1 MSDIGL
7 SGVSTTSLNKV
18 GPSGETLPGSAF
30 PGLDA
35 FGGNGAEVGVDQLGQ
50 QVKNIDMKAM
60 GNQLRRA
67 GGILEGLLQNFFGGL
82 RADLKYPLE
91 TDNPAYQARVQF
103 RMFSLQPKRD
113 GQGQKNFEKVATDN
127 LKTLLDA
134 SAKTQDVQAQVDSF
148 GEMPSSDVR
157 AQVDSFGDAGR
168 NRYGAANAGIDG
180 AAGAAAAATGSTATT
195 GTTKGLK
202 ARILN
207 PINQAKDKISE
218 SNVVRKASDYFMGGV
233 QFDVVPDAPIVD
245 MYFPLTIQFNDIAQY
260 DNASLGAFGAGVES
274 ALQAGGTALESV
286 LGSFNQGVTSMF
298 DAMSGNT
305 QLTEAALRVGMARVI
320 DKASMINSG
329 VANALTLQN
338 RAIINPN
345 IRALFR
351 GVGLREFTFQFKMI
365 ARSQLEAEVVRQIV
379 QHFRT
384 ELYPGT
390 FPIDEIGGADIGFKF
405 PNVFEIT
412 FNYNGVP
419 NNNIPK
425 INYCYL
431 RNVSTTINPT
441 GGAFRR
447 DGQPNEIDLTLS
459 FVEYKT
465 LNKDDIKAGY

>member
-7 SGVSTTSLNKV
+7 TGVSTTSLNKV

-30 PGLDA
+30 PGLNA
-35 FGGNGAEVGVDQLGQ
+35 FGGKGAQVGVDQLGQ

-67 GGILEGLLQNFFGGL
+67 GGALEGLLQNFFGGL

-148 GEMPSSDVR
+148 GEYKAPFTG
-157 AQVDSFGDAGR
+157 AQVDDFGDSRRG
-168 NRYGAANAGIDG
+168 RYGAANAGIDG
-180 AAGAAAAATGSTATT
+180 PSTAAAATGSTATT

-202 ARILN
+202 ARIAD
-207 PINQAKDKISE
+207 PFKQQIDKITE
-218 SNVVRKASDYFMGGV
+218 SDAVKKASDYFMGGV
-233 QFDVVPDAPIVD
+233 QFDVVTDAPIVD
-245 MYFPLTIQFNDIAQY
+245 MYFPLTMQFNDIAQY
-260 DNASLGAFGAGVES
+260 DNASLGAFGAGVEG
-274 ALQAGGTALESV
+274 ALQAGGSALESV
-286 LGSFNQGVTSMF
+286 LGEFNQGVTSMF
-298 DAMSGNT
+298 DALSGNT
-305 QLTEAALRVGMARVI
+305 QLSEAALRVGMARVI

-419 NNNIPK
+419 NTNIPK